1 MTPTPPAWPLLLG
14 CLLALA
20 LPAPAAAQFTV
31 EPLPMTQGAEP
42 PATPFQGRP
51 VRITL
56 DQPTA
61 SVKVVWRPNS
71 AIPDTV
77 ALDPAGTSFEWTP
90 TRAGVASIVTPE
102 GSQNVS
108 VRYSG
113 YPASGI
119 LILILAGTILFG
131 GAGFAMGKLLG
142 DDDTP
147 VVPTP
152 IDT

>member
-1 MTPTPPAWPLLLG
+1 MRI
-14 CLLALA
+14 LLACLFAAVLA
-20 LPAPAAAQFTV
+20 APASAQFIV
-31 EPLPMTQGAEP
+31 ETLPLAPGDEP
-42 PATPFQGRP
+42 PAQPIQGQA

-56 DQPTA
+56 DEPTE

-77 ALDPAGTSFEWTP
+77 ALDPSGTSFEWTP
-90 TRAGVASIVTPE
+90 SRAGVASIVTPE

-108 VRYSG
+108 VRYDS

-119 LILILAGTILFG
+119 FILIIAGTILFG

-142 DDDTP
+142 DDEEPNALPLDT
-147 VVPTP
+147 
-152 IDT
+152 

>member
-1 MTPTPPAWPLLLG
+1 MKPTPFPWRLLLA
-14 CLLALA
+14 CLFAA
-20 LPAPAAAQFTV
+20 AFAAPAAAQFTV

-77 ALDPAGTSFEWTP
+77 ALDPTGQSFEWTP

-108 VRYSG
+108 VRYSS

-119 LILILAGTILFG
+119 LILIVAGTILFG
-131 GAGFAMGKLLG
+131 GAGFAMGQLLG
-142 DDDTP
+142 GDDEP
-147 VVPTP
+147 AAPP

>member
-1 MTPTPPAWPLLLG
+1 MRFFLA
-14 CLLALA
+14 CLLAAVLA
-20 LPAPAAAQFTV
+20 VPATAQFTV
-31 EPLPMTQGAEP
+31 EPLPMEPGAEP
-42 PATPFQGRP
+42 PATPFQGEP

-56 DQPTA
+56 DAPTE
-61 SVKVVWRPNS
+61 SVQVVWRPNS

-77 ALDPAGTSFEWTP
+77 SLDPSGLSFEWTP

-108 VRYSG
+108 VRYRS

-119 LILILAGTILFG
+119 FILIIAGSILFG

-142 DDDTP
+142 DDGPPPDMPLDT
-147 VVPTP
+147 
-152 IDT
+152 